1 MPDLVV
7 HGPQPSWRGGGLPRR
22 RVDAGVI
29 LGDERGTCKITA
41 EADAIREWETYL
53 ARMATWNATRTV
65 MGSPDEV
72 ISALTDP
79 AAARRWSPIG
89 FELEDF
95 DGERLEAGS
104 QARLVGRLAG
114 REVAFDVDVLE
125 VGDGLL
131 SLTATGPVHMDVRYD
146 AVDLGDATEVLASVD
161 VRSGGG
167 LLGRVLSSATDAVL
181 AGGALQAAIAAV
193 AREVEG
199 SSQLEAAA

>member
-1 MPDLVV
+1 MTGTPD
-7 HGPQPSWRGGGLPRR
+7 
-22 RVDAGVI
+22 D
-29 LGDERGTCKITA
+29 
-41 EADAIREWETYL
+41 
-53 ARMATWNATRTV
+53 
-65 MGSPDEV
+65 V

-95 DGERLEAGS
+95 DGDRLEAGS

-114 REVAFDVDVLE
+114 REVGFDVEVLDA
-125 VGDGLL
+125 GDGLL

-146 AVDLGDATEVLASVD
+146 ALPDEDGGVEVLASVD

-181 AGGALQAAIAAV
+181 AGGALNVAVAAV

-199 SSQLEAAA
+199 AGQLATAA

>member
-1 MPDLVV
+1 
-7 HGPQPSWRGGGLPRR
+7 
-22 RVDAGVI
+22 
-29 LGDERGTCKITA
+29 
-41 EADAIREWETYL
+41 
-53 ARMATWNATRTV
+53 MATWSARANMTGT
-65 MGSPDEV
+65 PDDV

-95 DGERLEAGS
+95 DGDRLEAGS

-114 REVAFDVDVLE
+114 REVGFDVEVLDA
-125 VGDGLL
+125 GDGLL
-131 SLTATGPVHMDVRYD
+131 SLTAIGPVHMDVRYD
-146 AVDLGDATEVLASVD
+146 ALPDEDGGVEVLASVD

-181 AGGALQAAIAAV
+181 AGGALNVAVAAV

-199 SSQLEAAA
+199 AGQLATAA